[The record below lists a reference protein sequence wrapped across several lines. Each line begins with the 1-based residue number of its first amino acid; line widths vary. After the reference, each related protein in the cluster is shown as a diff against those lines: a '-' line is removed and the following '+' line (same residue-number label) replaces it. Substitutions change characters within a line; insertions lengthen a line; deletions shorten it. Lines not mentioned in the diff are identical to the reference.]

1 MFRHSNSDSTPAR
14 LGRDMSRSAVTG
26 LAARIYSI
34 CLLSPRLTGS
44 AQRIFLY
51 SPGTSAVSRGLGYDL
66 PLRTL
71 AGTAVKFR
79 ERARKWSPAKFIAA
93 MTDNN
98 NSEAA
103 WIYHNATKHSYTSI
117 RTNPHFMDWS
127 NQPLPFK
134 IYPAL
139 EPLRLPGEV
148 RQTGV
153 AALSAISASVPASTT
168 ASPNLEAVGQLLFLS
183 AGITRKRSYSGGEI
197 YFRAAACT
205 GALYEVELYLVCG
218 ELANLEAGVYH
229 FAPAEFGLRRLR
241 AGDFRRVLLEATGGE
256 PAVAHA
262 PLTIVCTCTYW
273 RNAWKYQARTY
284 RHFGWD
290 NGTLLANLLAVATA
304 LGLPARVVCGFVDA
318 SVNRLLDVDPQ
329 REVTFSLVALGY
341 ADALPP
347 PSPAEISPLRLE
359 TVPLS
364 QREVDYPLLGEM
376 HAASSLDSR
385 AEAEAWRGSTPIKE
399 VLPPAGPIVPLAP
412 WSDGEISR
420 DPIEQVILRRGS
432 TRKFARSPIT
442 LPQLSTMLDRAT
454 RGVPADFLDP
464 PGAQLNDLYLI
475 VHAVEGVPP
484 GAYVFHRSRG
494 VLECLKQGN
503 FRADAGY
510 LGLEQE
516 LPADA
521 AVDVFFLADL
531 RRILQRFGNRGYRAV
546 QLEAGILGGEL
557 YLAAYAQRLGA
568 TGLTFFD
575 DDVTRFF
582 SAHAEGKSAIFLVAI
597 GHSAKQKP

>member
-1 MFRHSNSDSTPAR
+1 
-14 LGRDMSRSAVTG
+14 
-26 LAARIYSI
+26 
-34 CLLSPRLTGS
+34 
-44 AQRIFLY
+44 
-51 SPGTSAVSRGLGYDL
+51 
-66 PLRTL
+66 
-71 AGTAVKFR
+71 
-79 ERARKWSPAKFIAA
+79 
-93 MTDNN
+93 MTDNRN
-98 NSEAA
+98 LEAA
-103 WIYHNATKHSYTSI
+103 WTYHDATKHSHTSI

-134 IYPAL
+134 IYPTL
-139 EPLRLPGEV
+139 EPMRLPSEV

-153 AALSAISASVPASTT
+153 AALSAIGESVPAQTN
-168 ASPNLEAVGQLLFLS
+168 ASPDLEAVAQLLYLS
-183 AGITRKRSYSGGEI
+183 AGITRKRNYPGGEL

-205 GALYEVELYLVCG
+205 GALYEVELYLVCRD
-218 ELANLEAGVYH
+218 LADLQAGVYH

-241 AGDFRRVLLEATGGE
+241 AGDYRRVLLEATGGE
-256 PAVAHA
+256 PAMAHA
-262 PLTIVCTCTYW
+262 PLSIICSCTYW

-304 LGLPARVVCGFVDA
+304 LGLAARVVCGFVDA
-318 SVNRLLDVDPQ
+318 QVNHLLDIDSQ
-329 REVTFSLVALGY
+329 REVAFSLVALGHV
-341 ADALPP
+341 AAPSP

-364 QREVDYPLLGEM
+364 QREVDYPLMREM
-376 HAASSLDSR
+376 HAASSLDSP
-385 AEAEAWRGSTPIKE
+385 EEVEAWRGQTPVTE
-399 VLPPAGPIVPLAP
+399 FPPPTGPIIQLQPL
-412 WSDGEISR
+412 SDAEMPR
-420 DPIEQVILRRGS
+420 DPIEQVIQRRGS
-432 TRKFARSPIT
+432 TRKFARSSIT
-442 LPQLSTMLDRAT
+442 LPQLSTVLDRAT

-464 PGAQLNDLYLI
+464 QGTQLNDLYLI
-475 VHAVEGVPP
+475 IHAVEGLPP

-521 AVDVFFLADL
+521 AVDIFFLADL
-531 RRILQRFGNRGYRAV
+531 RPILQRFGNRGYRAV
-546 QLEAGILGGEL
+546 QLEAGILGGKL

-575 DDVTRFF
+575 DDVTSFF
-582 SAHAEGKSAIFLVAI
+582 SPHAEGKSAIFLVAL
-597 GHSAKQKP
+597 GHSAKHKT